1 MLVIPLAF
9 HKAPQVFLKSRP
21 LPTPLALSASRR
33 WMEWVTVSK
42 LYDALV
48 FCNGWGQFALNHDLQ
63 CNDILVFKV
72 KDYNLQVKICKAA
85 SSTVIPFTCP
95 NNK

>member
-1 MLVIPLAF
+1 
-9 HKAPQVFLKSRP
+9 
-21 LPTPLALSASRR
+21 
-33 WMEWVTVSK
+33 MEWVTVSE
-42 LYDALV
+42 LCDALV

-85 SSTVIPFTCP
+85 SSTMMSFICP